1 MVISEAEFRPKRGKE
16 KKKERES
23 NRTNKNKID

>member
-16 KKKERES
+16 KKKEKVTEEI
-23 NRTNKNKID
+23 KIK